1 MHLDHKKK
9 VADTCRRLFSFYLS
23 DPVKPRPSN
32 GLPFADRAFRRAKR
46 VLSAAGT
53 AEATDLPPLQRAKTT
68 ALPADRLF
76 PPIIVRPQ
84 PSVGKA
90 LPAETALRPHSF
102 SVLPTTRGYTTA
114 HTGEKH
120 RELARAAGAKY
131 PWRVLPG
138 RRRHG
143 RAALGRRGI
152 PPNRRGC
159 GRRAV
164 PFFSVPVTPRL
175 PGRKGESLSFAD
187 RCHFLKGVFG
197 AFKAG
202 SPSGKPAFFPVFS
215 PRFQGHKAAPLF
227 PKYPILRLLFS
238 TDIDIINKI
247 DADPRSWRTRC
258 TNE

>member
-23 DPVKPRPSN
+23 GLVKPRPSN

-53 AEATDLPPLQRAKTT
+53 AETTDLPPLQWAETT
-68 ALPADRLF
+68 ALHADQLF
-76 PPIIVRPQ
+76 PPKTVCRQDPSCRDPSAAPQ
-84 PSVGKA
+84 FFCTGG
-90 LPAETALRPHSF
+90 T
-102 SVLPTTRGYTTA
+102 GYNTA

-120 RELARAAGAKY
+120 RELARTAGAKY

-152 PPNRRGC
+152 PSKGC

-164 PFFSVPVTPRL
+164 LFFSVPATPGL
-175 PGRKGESLSFAD
+175 PGRRDESLSLAD
-187 RCHFLKGVFG
+187 RCHFLKGIFD

-202 SPSGKPAFFPVFS
+202 SPGGKPAF
-215 PRFQGHKAAPLF
+215 
-227 PKYPILRLLFS
+227 
-238 TDIDIINKI
+238 
-247 DADPRSWRTRC
+247 
-258 TNE
+258 